1 MGLTTRGSA
10 PGPRFAFELASFI
23 MLSPRGW
30 LEGSAPGPRFA
41 FELASFIMLSP
52 RGWLEGSAPG
62 PWFAFELASF
72 IMLSPRGW
80 LGSSAPEPRFA
91 FELASFIMLSPRE
104 WFEGS
109 ALHPDSRSSCWRTT
123 QAVAARTVWKKQLST
138 YPCPFACLHDVNVEV
153 SHGKLPH
160 RIDKPHPLRYPIIM
174 PYAKGGTPSCTLLP
188 CCN

>member
-10 PGPRFAFELASFI
+10 PGPQFAFELT
-23 MLSPRGW
+23 
-30 LEGSAPGPRFA
+30 
-41 FELASFIMLSP
+41 
-52 RGWLEGSAPG
+52 
-62 PWFAFELASF
+62 SF

-80 LGSSAPEPRFA
+80 LGGSAYGLQFAFELTSFIMLPPREWLGGSAYGLQFAFELASFIMLLPREWFGGSTYGLRFA

-104 WFEGS
+104 WLEGS
-109 ALHPDSRSSCWRTT
+109 APEPRFAFKLASYTSCRCVNGLEET
-123 QAVAARTVWKKQLST
+123 AFYLSL
-138 YPCPFACLHDVNVEV
+138 PLACLHDVNVEV

>member
-30 LEGSAPGPRFA
+30 LGGSAYGLQFAFELTSFIMLPPREWLGGSAYGLQFA
-41 FELASFIMLSP
+41 FELASFIMLLP
-52 RGWLEGSAPG
+52 REWFGGSTYG
-62 PWFAFELASF
+62 L
-72 IMLSPRGW
+72 
-80 LGSSAPEPRFA
+80 RFA

-104 WFEGS
+104 WLEGS
-109 ALHPDSRSSCWRTT
+109 APEPRFAFKLASYTSCRCVNGLEET
-123 QAVAARTVWKKQLST
+123 AFYLSL
-138 YPCPFACLHDVNVEV
+138 PLACLHDVNVEV

>member
-10 PGPRFAFELASFI
+10 PGPQ
-23 MLSPRGW
+23 
-30 LEGSAPGPRFA
+30 
-41 FELASFIMLSP
+41 
-52 RGWLEGSAPG
+52 
-62 PWFAFELASF
+62 FAFELASF

-91 FELASFIMLSPRE
+91 FWLASFIILPPRGWLGSSAYGLQFAFELASFIMLSPRE
-104 WFEGS
+104 WLEGS
-109 ALHPDSRSSCWRTT
+109 ASEPQFAFELASFIMLSPREWLGGSAPEPRFAFKLASYTSCRCVNGLEET
-123 QAVAARTVWKKQLST
+123 ALYLSL
-138 YPCPFACLHDVNVEV
+138 PLACLYDVNVEV